1 MKNKLLVTT
10 AALAFAAGTGLAIAQ
25 GTMSQTPS
33 AAPSA
38 AETKQPAATDEQ
50 KQAPATKKGAQQKGT
65 DGQAQKGT
73 ESQAQPKGS
82 EGTQKN
88 QAQDKGATQDKGT
101 VQKNQAQDKGAAQ
114 DKGQA
119 AQKSDSAPSAS
130 LSVEQRTRVREVI
143 VKQGNAP
150 RVTNVNFSL
159 SVGTVVPRTV
169 RVVALPG
176 PVIEIYP
183 SWRGYLYF
191 MVGDQIVVVE
201 PGSLRIVAVI
211 SA

>member
-1 MKNKLLVTT
+1 MRKQLLVTS
-10 AALAFAAGTGLAIAQ
+10 AVLALAAGSGLAIAQ
-25 GTMSQTPS
+25 
-33 AAPSA
+33 APMPQSPGA
-38 AETKQPAATDEQ
+38 AEQKQPAASEQ
-50 KQAPATKKGAQQKGT
+50 KKQAPAAQQKGT
-65 DGQAQKGT
+65 EG
-73 ESQAQPKGS
+73 QAQPKSS
-82 EGTQKN
+82 EGQVQQKGTAQDKGTTQKN
-88 QAQDKGATQDKGT
+88 QAQDKGATQDKG
-101 VQKNQAQDKGAAQ
+101 K
-114 DKGQA
+114 A
-119 AQKSDSAPSAS
+119 AQKSGAGASAS

-150 RVTNVNFSL
+150 RVTSVNFSL
-159 SVGTVVPRTV
+159 NVGTVVPRTV

-183 SWRGYLYF
+183 AWRGYLYF